1 MNAASLKILDD
12 RHEIGRGARETV
24 EADND
29 QDVVGDEVAKQAAQD
44 GKHARRTRT
53 MLFEDSIA
61 ACGSQCI
68 DLRILDFA
76 DRDTDV
82 ANEAAGPWRMTGSS
96 FFHHSGIDCHFR
108 FDCT

>member
-1 MNAASLKILDD
+1 
-12 RHEIGRGARETV
+12 
-24 EADND
+24 
-29 QDVVGDEVAKQAAQD
+29 
-44 GKHARRTRT
+44 